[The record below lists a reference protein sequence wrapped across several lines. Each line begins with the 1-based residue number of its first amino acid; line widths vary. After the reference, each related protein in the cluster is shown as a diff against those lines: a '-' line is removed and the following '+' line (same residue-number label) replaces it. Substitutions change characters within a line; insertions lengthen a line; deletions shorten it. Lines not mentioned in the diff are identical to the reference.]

1 MILLPAVL
9 AGLLF
14 GWLAS
19 KWHGTTWQL
28 PQLQHIWLVPIFF
41 LPQFVAFY
49 LPATRNHLSILA
61 SAAFLLISQ
70 IGLLLFCL
78 VNLRLPGMLLL
89 TVGLSFNLLAI
100 ITNSGLMP
108 LSTVTAAQLV
118 PASLLAN
125 LPVGTRFSPGSKDIL
140 LFPEMI
146 NLPWLSDRFVGPT
159 WIPYRFAYS
168 LGDILIST
176 GVFLLL
182 ALPNFQRKVQKN
194 VNQPII

>member
-19 KWHGTTWQL
+19 KWHGTAWQL

-61 SAAFLLISQ
+61 SAACLLISQ

-140 LFPEMI
+140 LLPEMI